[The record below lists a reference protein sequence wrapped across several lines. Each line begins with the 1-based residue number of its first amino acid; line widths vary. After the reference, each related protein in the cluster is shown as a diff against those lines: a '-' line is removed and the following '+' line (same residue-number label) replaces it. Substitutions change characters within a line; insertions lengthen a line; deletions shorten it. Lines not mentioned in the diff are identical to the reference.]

1 MHFRFFPIKAYD
13 FNSKPKKIE
22 TRRKF
27 KPEEKLMCEEK
38 FTSIA
43 LIFMMH
49 VLECTVFLG

>member
-27 KPEEKLMCEEK
+27 KPEEKLMCEVK